1 MSVLP
6 LKVCFCLALFSAPGI
21 CDHKRR
27 EERLVPH
34 RNSGSSMSPDR
45 CAAAELK
52 GWSPLGVRN
61 TQQRNLNK
69 ALHVR
74 PRVSMRGAHQQ
85 EAIMAKQL
93 KKLDELFHDT
103 LKDIY
108 FAEKKILATLPKM
121 AKAAQSP
128 DLKQAFEK
136 HRGETE
142 GHVAR
147 LEKVF
152 GTIDKKPQ
160 AKTCDAIVGIT
171 DEGAEIMKEYKGSP
185 ALDAG
190 LLAAAQ
196 AVEHYEI
203 SRYGTLRTW
212 AQELGLDDAV
222 RLLDQ
227 TLDEE
232 KKTDATLTK
241 IAEAVVNHQAEA
253 A

>member
-1 MSVLP
+1 MA
-6 LKVCFCLALFSAPGI
+6 KV
-21 CDHKRR
+21 
-27 EERLVPH
+27 
-34 RNSGSSMSPDR
+34 
-45 CAAAELK
+45 
-52 GWSPLGVRN
+52 
-61 TQQRNLNK
+61 
-69 ALHVR
+69 
-74 PRVSMRGAHQQ
+74 
-85 EAIMAKQL
+85 AKQL
-93 KKLDELFHDT
+93 DTLFHNT

-121 AKAAQSP
+121 EKAAQAGE
-128 DLKQAFEK
+128 LKKAFAK
-136 HRGETE
+136 HRTETE

-152 GTIDKKPQ
+152 AIIDKKPQ

-203 SRYGTLRTW
+203 SRYGTMKTW
-212 AQELGLDDAV
+212 AQELGLHDAV

-227 TLDEE
+227 TLLEE
-232 KKTDATLTK
+232 KKTDEALTE
-241 IAEAVVNHQAEA
+241 IAKAAVNQRAEA

>member
-1 MSVLP
+1 
-6 LKVCFCLALFSAPGI
+6 
-21 CDHKRR
+21 
-27 EERLVPH
+27 
-34 RNSGSSMSPDR
+34 
-45 CAAAELK
+45 
-52 GWSPLGVRN
+52 
-61 TQQRNLNK
+61 
-69 ALHVR
+69 
-74 PRVSMRGAHQQ
+74 
-85 EAIMAKQL
+85 MAKETKQL
-93 KKLDELFHDT
+93 DTLFHDT

-121 AKAAQSP
+121 EKAAQTGE
-128 DLKQAFEK
+128 LKKAFAK
-136 HRGETE
+136 HRTETE

-152 GTIDKKPQ
+152 AIIDKKPQ

-203 SRYGTLRTW
+203 SRYGTMKTW
-212 AQELGLDDAV
+212 AQELGLHDAV

-227 TLDEE
+227 TLLEE
-232 KKTDATLTK
+232 KKTDEALTE
-241 IAEAVVNHQAEA
+241 IAKTAVNQRAEA